1 MTNFKFY
8 VIIYIEKEKER
19 DWIMNKY
26 YESVKDFLLD
36 LGVNE
41 KIIGVDVKE
50 EGNRENLRGVLE
62 KICDIINNESRRIKK

>member
-1 MTNFKFY
+1 
-8 VIIYIEKEKER
+8 
-19 DWIMNKY
+19 MNKY